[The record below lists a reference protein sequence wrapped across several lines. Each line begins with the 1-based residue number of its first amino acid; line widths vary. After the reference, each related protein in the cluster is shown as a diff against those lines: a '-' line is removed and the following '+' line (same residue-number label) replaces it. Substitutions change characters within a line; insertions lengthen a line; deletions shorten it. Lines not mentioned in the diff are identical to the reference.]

1 MPMVQIML
9 LCSVGLL
16 ACVGSSKLLYK
27 LGIPTLILFI
37 GLGMLTGSD
46 GLGGFY
52 FDNYELAQQICSVGL
67 VFIMFYGGFG
77 TNVKIAKPVL
87 PQSILMSTLGVII
100 TALLTG
106 LFCHFFLGM
115 SLMEGLLVGSVVGST
130 DAASVFAILRSR
142 NLNLK
147 GGLASLLEI
156 ESGSNDPI
164 AYMLTITILSFLSP
178 QDQTPII
185 KVVFLQIVFGIL
197 IGVVVGKLA
206 ALVLRKINFE
216 ITGLYYILVI
226 AIAMLGYSLSETL
239 GGNGYLSVYLVGII
253 LGNSRIMHKRSL
265 VHFFDGLSWIMQIL
279 LFFTI
284 GLLSF
289 PSQIPAIIWI
299 GVAVWF
305 FMTFFARPIATF
317 GILSF
322 FKVPIKQQLLV
333 SWVGLRGAA
342 SVVFAIYAMT
352 MEINMESDLFHIVFF
367 VAMLSVLVQGTLIP
381 PIAKK
386 LDLVDEET
394 TVFKTFTDYQEE
406 LGTRLVEF
414 SVPED
419 HRFVGKSIM
428 NANIPE
434 DILVV
439 MIKRKGDVLVPKG
452 STVIQA
458 GDILVFSGNR
468 FEDMPELIG

>member
-1 MPMVQIML
+1 MPMVQILL

-52 FDNYELAQQICSVGL
+52 FDNYEIAQQICSVGL

-77 TNVKIAKPVL
+77 TNVKMAKPVL

-206 ALVLRKINFE
+206 ALVLRKISFE
-216 ITGLYYILVI
+216 ITGLYYIFVI

-414 SVPED
+414 LVPED

>member
-1 MPMVQIML
+1 MPMVQILL

-77 TNVKIAKPVL
+77 TNVKMAKPVL

-206 ALVLRKINFE
+206 ALVLRKISFE
-216 ITGLYYILVI
+216 ITGLYYIFVI

-406 LGTRLVEF
+406 LGTRLVGF

-468 FEDMPELIG
+468 FEDMPELIE

>member
-1 MPMVQIML
+1 MRMVQIML
-9 LCSVGLL
+9 ICAVGLL

-27 LGIPTLILFI
+27 LGVPTLILFI
-37 GLGMLTGSD
+37 GLGMLAGSD
-46 GLGGFY
+46 GPGGFY

-77 TNVKIAKPVL
+77 TNFKMAKPVL
-87 PQSILMSTLGVII
+87 PQSVLMSTLGVIV
-100 TALLTG
+100 TAVLTG
-106 LFCHFFLGM
+106 VFCRFVLGM

-164 AYMLTITILSFLSP
+164 AYMLTITMLSFLSP
-178 QDQTPII
+178 DKNTPII
-185 KVVFLQIVFGIL
+185 KVMILQIVFGL
-197 IGVVVGKLA
+197 LVGVAVAKA
-206 ALVLRKINFE
+206 AAYILRKVSFE

-226 AIAMLGYSLSETL
+226 AVAMFGYSLSETL
-239 GGNGYLSVYLVGII
+239 GGNGYLSVYLIGII
-253 LGNSRIMHKRSL
+253 LGNSKIMHKRSL

-279 LFFTI
+279 LFFTL
-284 GLLSF
+284 GLLAF
-289 PSQIPAIIWI
+289 PSHFPAVMWT
-299 GVAVWF
+299 GVAVWA
-305 FMTFFARPIATF
+305 FMTFVARPAATF
-317 GILSF
+317 GILSW
-322 FKVPIKQQLLV
+322 FKTPLKQQLLV

-342 SVVFAIYAMT
+342 SIVFAIYAMT
-352 MEINMESDLFHIVFF
+352 MNAGVESDLYHVVFF

-414 SVPED
+414 PIAKG
-419 HRFVGKSIM
+419 HRFAGKSIM
-428 NANIPE
+428 DANIPE

-439 MIKRKGDVLVPKG
+439 MIKRGEEVLVPKG
-452 STVIQA
+452 STLIRP
-458 GDILVFSGNR
+458 GDTLVLSGNR
-468 FEDMPELIG
+468 FEDTPELLS

>member
-1 MPMVQIML
+1 MPMVQILL

-77 TNVKIAKPVL
+77 TNVKVAKPVL

-164 AYMLTITILSFLSP
+164 AYMLTITILSFLPP

-414 SVPED
+414 LVPED